1 MIRKVNKMNILVAD
15 RISGEGLDILNKAG
29 AEVDIRLGLKPE
41 ELKSIIGN
49 YHALIVRSQTKVPA
63 EVIKSGKNLK
73 VIARAGIGVDN
84 IDVNEATKEGILVV
98 NAPTSSTVAVAEH
111 VFGLILA
118 LARHIPQAHD
128 KLKSGVWAKS
138 EFMGTELRGKTL
150 GIIGLGR
157 IGTEV
162 AKRAKAF
169 EMEVIAHDPFVST
182 EYAQNLQVKLVP
194 LKKLLKESD
203 FITLH
208 SLLTESTRGLIGA
221 KELAWVKPTVRI
233 INCARGELIDEEAL
247 AKVIKEKKI
256 AGAAVDVYCQ
266 EPATECVL
274 LKCDNVIHTPHIA
287 ASTTEA
293 QSLAAT
299 IVAEQV
305 VAVLNGRPP
314 KYPVNSP
321 LVRR

>member
-1 MIRKVNKMNILVAD
+1 MKVLVAD
-15 RISGEGLDILNKAG
+15 RISKEGIDILNKAQ
-29 AEVDIRLGLKPE
+29 AEVDVKLGLKPE

-49 YHALIVRSQTKVPA
+49 YDALIVRSQPKVTA
-63 EVIKSGKNLK
+63 EVIRAGKNLK
-73 VIARAGIGVDN
+73 VIARAGAGVDN

-98 NAPTSSTVAVAEH
+98 NAPTSNTIAVVEH

-118 LARHIPQAHD
+118 LARHIPQAHH

-162 AKRAKAF
+162 AKRAQVF
-169 EMEVIAHDPFVST
+169 EMKVIAHDPFVTT
-182 EYAQNLQVKLVP
+182 EYARDRQVELIP
-194 LKKLLKESD
+194 LEKLLKESD

-208 SLLTESTRGLIGA
+208 SALTTSTRGLIGA
-221 KELAWVKPTVRI
+221 KELALVKPTVRI

-247 AKVIKEKKI
+247 VKAIEERKI
-256 AGAAVDVYCQ
+256 AGAAVDVYCE
-266 EPATECVL
+266 EPATACAL
-274 LKCDNVIHTPHIA
+274 FRCDNVINTPHIA

-293 QSLAAT
+293 QIAGAV
-299 IVAEQV
+299 IVAEQIV
-305 VAVLNGRPP
+305 DIFNGRPP
-314 KYPVNSP
+314 KYPVNTPS
-321 LVRR
+321 VKK